1 MIKILQI
8 SIILNFLII
17 ITQNQS
23 ETTTNSIYE
32 LTTTT
37 NFIEYE
43 YEAAP
48 TDPLNSIKYVIDD
61 DIITNIT
68 VNINIIIINNIGK
81 L

>member
-1 MIKILQI
+1 MIKILKI
-8 SIILNFLII
+8 SLILNFLII

-23 ETTTNSIYE
+23 ETTTNLIYE

-37 NFIEYE
+37 NFIE

-68 VNINIIIINNIGK
+68 VNINIIINNIGK